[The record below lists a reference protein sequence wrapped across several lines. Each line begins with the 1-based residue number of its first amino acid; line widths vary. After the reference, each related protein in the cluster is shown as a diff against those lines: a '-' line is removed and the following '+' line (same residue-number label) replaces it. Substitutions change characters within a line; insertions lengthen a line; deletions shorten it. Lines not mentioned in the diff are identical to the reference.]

1 MGFIKILKREL
12 RYIILQIKCLPKATI
27 IRSRKVAF
35 GAKIGNKVLIGKNV
49 FVSHNSII
57 EDFTYINEN
66 SSIENSRIGKFCSIA
81 SGVNIG
87 PADHDYTLLT
97 THPFWKK
104 KFYGFIDFDFVEN
117 KLELLKKE
125 STIGD
130 DVWIGLNVTILSGLN
145 IGDGAV
151 IGAGSVVTKNIPPY
165 EIWAGIPAK
174 KIKNRFEDEQVKKL
188 TAIRWTRRPK
198 DWIIQNILPHLND
211 IESIVDLDV

>member
-1 MGFIKILKREL
+1 M
-12 RYIILQIKCLPKATI
+12 
-27 IRSRKVAF
+27 AF